1 MEPKGSNPT
10 HLLEELKL
18 KKNREI
24 PNLGRDAEKPDLS
37 YNVDGI
43 IKS

>member
-18 KKNREI
+18 KKTGKYQIWVGMQRNQI
-24 PNLGRDAEKPDLS
+24 SHTMLMGL
-37 YNVDGI
+37 
-43 IKS
+43 